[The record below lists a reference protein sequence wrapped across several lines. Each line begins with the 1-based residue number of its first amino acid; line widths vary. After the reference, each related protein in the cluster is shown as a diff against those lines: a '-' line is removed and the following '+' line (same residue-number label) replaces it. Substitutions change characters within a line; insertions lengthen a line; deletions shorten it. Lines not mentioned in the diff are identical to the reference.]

1 MLRKLTF
8 LAFLTIFTALIAP
21 CIGKVVYSPV
31 VAFEKNIDGWIF
43 VNIRIPRVLMG
54 LVVGSSLA
62 VAGVVMQCI
71 FRNPLAEPYILGVST
86 GAGLG
91 ALLGFVLG
99 LFYLTPALAFVS
111 ATLTVFLVYN
121 LAKIRGFFTTE
132 SLLLAGIAVNFF
144 LYALEWLI
152 LVKTNAHMILGWLV
166 GYLGNVE
173 WCDVNVASLAIIP
186 CFCSLIFSKHLN
198 ALLLGE
204 EHAFYLGIDVRRVLK
219 ILIALAT
226 LATSITVA
234 FVGIIGFVG
243 LMIPHIARG
252 FVGEDNR
259 FLIPA
264 SALIGATFLA
274 WADAL
279 ARILNV
285 PVGIITMLCGGP
297 FFIYVMKRYAKR
309 L

>member
-1 MLRKLTF
+1 MLRKLIF

-21 CIGKVVYSPV
+21 CIGSVVYSPV
-31 VAFEKNIDGWIF
+31 VAFEKNIDSWIF

-71 FRNPLAEPYILGVST
+71 FKNPLAEPYILGVST

-111 ATLTVFLVYN
+111 ATLTVALVYN
-121 LAKIRGFFTTE
+121 LARIRGFFTTE

-173 WCDVNVASLAIIP
+173 WCDVRVASLAIIP
-186 CFCSLIFSKHLN
+186 CFCSFMFSKHLN

-204 EHAFYLGIDVRRVLK
+204 EQAFYLGIDVKRVLK

-226 LATSITVA
+226 LATSTTVA

-274 WADAL
+274 WTDAL